1 MERHILSKSTF
12 IRGNQCLKSLYLN
25 KKRPF
30 LRDKL
35 SPEQLAKFKR
45 GSRLGLLAQQL
56 FPGGIDL
63 TPRSPSQYQ
72 KRVLETT
79 EIIRQGKYDTLNEA
93 VFQFD
98 QLLIMLDILNRKD
111 DEWFGY
117 EVKSSL
123 KISDT
128 YLLDAAFQ
136 YYVITNSGL
145 KLKDMFLV
153 YVNKNYSFE
162 EELRLDDIFIFES
175 VLEKVLELQDY
186 VKEKVIEEKATLH
199 LNSSPQIDVGEH
211 CLHPYP
217 CDFIGHCWK
226 NVSDKSLIESYN
238 PSSNEEFYEFLDRIE
253 QMDA

>member
-35 SPEQLAKFKR
+35 SPEQLAKYKR
-45 GSRLGLLAQQL
+45 GSRLGVLARQL

-72 KRVLETT
+72 KRVLETA
-79 EIIRQGKYDTLNEA
+79 EIIRQRNHNTLYEA
-93 VFQFD
+93 VFQYD
-98 QLLIMLDILNRKD
+98 QLLIMLDILYQKD
-111 DEWFGY
+111 GKWYGY

-136 YYVITNSGL
+136 YYVITNAGL
-145 KLKDMFLV
+145 KLHDIFLV
-153 YVNKNYSFE
+153 YVNKEYTFE
-162 EELRLDDIFIFES
+162 GETRLNDIFIFES
-175 VLEKVLELQDY
+175 VLDKTLQLQEYIKSKVA
-186 VKEKVIEEKATLH
+186 EEKATLQ
-199 LNSSPQIDVGEH
+199 LKSSPKIEVGDH
-211 CLHPYP
+211 CTSPYP

-226 NVSDKSLIESYN
+226 NISDKSLIESYN
-238 PSSNEEFYEFLDRIE
+238 PSSNEEFYDFLDKIDRINT
-253 QMDA
+253 

>member
-1 MERHILSKSTF
+1 M
-12 IRGNQCLKSLYLN
+12 KSLYLN

-35 SPEQLAKFKR
+35 SPEKLAKFKR
-45 GSRLGLLAQQL
+45 GSRLGVLAQQL

-63 TPRSPSQYQ
+63 TPHSPSQYQ

-79 EIIRQGKYDTLNEA
+79 EIIRQGKHDTLYEA

-98 QLLIMLDILNRKD
+98 QLLIMLDVLHRKNG
-111 DEWFGY
+111 EWYGY

-123 KISDT
+123 RVSDT

-145 KLKDMFLV
+145 KLKDIFLV
-153 YVNKNYSFE
+153 YVNKDYTFE
-162 EELRLDDIFIFES
+162 GDIKLDDIFIFES
-175 VLEKVLELQDY
+175 VLEKVAELQDY
-186 VKEKVIEEKATLH
+186 IKEKVMDEKATLQ
-199 LNSSPQIDVGEH
+199 LDRSPDIKAGSH
-211 CLHPYP
+211 CLAPYP

-226 NVSDKSLIESYN
+226 HAADRSIIESYN
-238 PSSNEEFYEFLDRIE
+238 PSSNEEFYEFLDKIE
-253 QMDA
+253 QMNA